1 MVRVNTDLQLE
12 DSQQIQGNQIIL
24 IYTGLLAIVD
34 SSDVQYFRYVLLP

>member
-1 MVRVNTDLQLE
+1 MVRVNTDLQSE
-12 DSQQIQGNQIIL
+12 ESQQIQGNQIIL